1 MVNRVNQIK
10 NSDITN
16 PATNIFNEN
25 KQSRRGGFATIY
37 IVITLASIMMAL
49 LVIIEVAEGF
59 GCKSL
64 ATTITTSA
72 GESVLGEY
80 NVALYKRY
88 GIFAVRRFED
98 ELSKEAAH
106 YINGSSVVTKGLLRL
121 KLDTVDVYTDRYP
134 ALDVKGLSK
143 QIMKLA
149 PEALLKDLGSI
160 GDSGGVGLGSDGT
173 DGIGESG
180 TSGMGSNSTGFGGVK
195 IPGVSHELRSI
206 NTASLPSKLLGYSSR
221 ESVLLSG
228 GIAEVNPSKLIED
241 EYILAVC
248 SNKQETS
255 SKSYLAYETE
265 YILFG
270 NQSDTLNLASLRRSI
285 YAIRYAKRLAD
296 AQPLPADPLIA
307 GAILAAIAAQA
318 EVDVNVIVEGDE
330 VDGLNYQGYL
340 RLFLS
345 LLSKDE
351 KLARLM
357 DIMQININYVDGVF
371 FAFSNY
377 AYGFD
382 MIAKFNKRVIVPF
395 TWGSPQREGIIE
407 QTHVYK

>member
-16 PATNIFNEN
+16 PATNIFNDN

-134 ALDVKGLSK
+134 ALDVNGLSK
-143 QIMKLA
+143 QIIRLA
-149 PEALLKDLGSI
+149 PEAFIRDVGNIDDGGGMLG
-160 GDSGGVGLGSDGT
+160 
-173 DGIGESG
+173 GIPDADAGNLE
-180 TSGMGSNSTGFGGVK
+180 
-195 IPGVSHELRSI
+195 PHELRSI
-206 NTASLPSKLLGYSSR
+206 NTTSLPSKLLGYSSR

-248 SNKQETS
+248 SNKQETN
-255 SKSYLAYETE
+255 SKTYLAYETE

-296 AQPLPADPLIA
+296 AQPLPGDPLIV

-340 RLFLS
+340 RLLLS
-345 LLSKDE
+345 MLSKDE

-395 TWGSPQREGIIE
+395 TWGSPQREGVIE